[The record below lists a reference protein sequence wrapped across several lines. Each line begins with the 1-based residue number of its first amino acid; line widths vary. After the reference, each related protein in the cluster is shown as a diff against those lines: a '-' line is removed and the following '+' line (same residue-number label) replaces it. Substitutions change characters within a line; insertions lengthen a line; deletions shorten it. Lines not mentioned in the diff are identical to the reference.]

1 MLVFIS
7 DIHLRAGGRTNVPRV
22 EQLKRFWQRLETA
35 RRTDKVTLCFVGDTF
50 DLVRDPSWF
59 STPHRPYH
67 PMSPALEAQVETLIR
82 ATLAAEK
89 DFFAV
94 LKSQVDGGALDV
106 QLILGNHDH
115 LLNQVP
121 GARVAIRQALGLEG
135 GRDEFPME
143 VRFEE
148 EGVLAYHGHVADAV
162 SSNEEGVPFAELFC
176 PELITRFPLEIRKQL
191 DLQHPHLDDIDD
203 VRPVVAVPTW
213 VRTLAQ
219 GEGKATGEQISKVWA
234 GLVEE
239 FLDNPHVVS
248 WFKANHKRFRFDFA
262 QKMKVLLAMSA
273 RRGLKEQSRFA
284 AAHDVLFRLLDTK
297 FSGTAA
303 KKLGEKGNERLR
315 YVVNGHT
322 HFANMTPLGTLNGGR
337 ACYFNVGTWRTVH
350 QLGHEGAP
358 SFMPFDAM
366 GYLAFFGKGDPLGR
380 ELEWWQGAVLPR
392 VAAGS

>member
-7 DIHLRAGGRTNVPRV
+7 DIHLRAGGRTNVPRA
-22 EQLKRFWQRLETA
+22 EQLKRFWQRLDGA
-35 RRTDKVTLCFVGDTF
+35 RRDDVVTLCFVGDTF

-67 PMSPALEAQVETLIR
+67 PMSAELAAQVEALIR
-82 ATLAAEK
+82 ATLEAEQA
-89 DFFAV
+89 FFTI
-94 LKSQVDGGALDV
+94 LRQQVARGALEV
-106 QLILGNHDH
+106 EFILGNHDH

-121 GARVAIRQALGLEG
+121 TARALIRAACGAKG
-135 GRDEFPME
+135 GTAEFPME
-143 VRFEE
+143 ARFEK

-162 SSNEEGVPFAELFC
+162 SSNPHEGVPFAELFC
-176 PELITRFPLEIRKQL
+176 PELITRFPLEIRAQL
-191 DLQHPHLDDIDD
+191 GLEHPHLDDIDD

-219 GEGKATGEQISKVWA
+219 GEGKAVGEKINRVWA

-239 FLDNPHVVS
+239 FLDNPHVVE
-248 WFKANHKRFRFDFA
+248 WFKRNHKVFRFDFA
-262 QKMKVLLAMSA
+262 QKMKVLLALSA
-273 RRGLKEQSRFA
+273 KRGLREQSRFT

-297 FSGTAA
+297 FSATAA
-303 KKLGEKGNERLR
+303 QKLEAKENKHLR

-322 HFANMTPLGTLNGGR
+322 HFANMTPLGTLNGQR
-337 ACYFNVGTWRTVH
+337 ACYFNLGTWRTVH
-350 QLGHEGAP
+350 QLGHVGTP

-366 GYLAFFGKGDPLGR
+366 GYLAFFGDGDPLGR

-392 VAAGS
+392 A

>member
-22 EQLKRFWQRLETA
+22 EQLKRFWQRIEGA
-35 RRTDKVTLCFVGDTF
+35 RRTEQVTLAFVGDTF

-67 PMSPALEAQVETLIR
+67 PMSPELAAQIEAMIDATLLAERDFFTVLRKQVE
-82 ATLAAEK
+82 
-89 DFFAV
+89 
-94 LKSQVDGGALDV
+94 SGALDV
-106 QLILGNHDH
+106 EIILGNHDH

-121 GARVAIRQALGLEG
+121 KARAAIRKALGTKG
-135 GRDEFPME
+135 GTAEFPLE
-143 VRFEE
+143 VRYEK
-148 EGVLAYHGHVADAV
+148 EGVLAYHGHVADLV
-162 SSNEEGVPFAELFC
+162 SSSAHEDVPFAELFC
-176 PELITRFPLEIRKQL
+176 PELITRFPLEIRRQL
-191 DLQHPHLDDIDD
+191 ELQHAHLDDIDD

-219 GEGKATGEQISKVWA
+219 SEGKAIGEKINGVWA

-248 WFKANHKRFRFDFA
+248 WFKRNHKTFRFDFA

-273 RRGLKEQSRFA
+273 RRGLREQARFA

-297 FSGTAA
+297 FSATAA
-303 KKLGEKGNERLR
+303 KKLEQKENKHLR
-315 YVVNGHT
+315 HVVNGHT
-322 HFANMTPLGTLNGGR
+322 HFANMTPLGTLNGQR
-337 ACYFNVGTWRTVH
+337 ACYFNLGTWRTVH
-350 QLGHEGAP
+350 ELGHLGTP

-366 GYLAFFGKGDPLGR
+366 GYLAFFGKNDPLGR

-392 VAAGS
+392 GE

>member
-22 EQLKRFWQRLETA
+22 EQLKRFWQRIDSA
-35 RRTDKVTLCFVGDTF
+35 RRSDKVTLAFVGDTF

-59 STPHRPYH
+59 ATEHRPYH
-67 PMSPALEAQVETLIR
+67 PMTPELEKQIEKLVR
-82 ATLAAEK
+82 ATLVAEK
-89 DFFAV
+89 DFFSV
-94 LKSQVDGGALDV
+94 LRAQTATGALDIE
-106 QLILGNHDH
+106 LILGNHDH
-115 LLNQVP
+115 LLNSVP
-121 GARVAIRQALGLEG
+121 GARKAIREAFGIKG
-135 GRDEFPME
+135 GTDEFPME
-143 VRFEE
+143 RRFED

-162 SSNEEGVPFAELFC
+162 SSNDEGPPFAELFC

-213 VRTLAQ
+213 VRTLATS
-219 GEGKATGEQISKVWA
+219 EGKAVGEKISKVWS

-239 FLDNPHVVS
+239 FLDNPHVVT
-248 WFKANHKRFRFDFA
+248 WFKRNHKRFRFDFA

-273 RRGLKEQSRFA
+273 RRGLREESRFT

-303 KKLGEKGNERLR
+303 KKLTQKGNERMR

-322 HFANMTPLGTLNGGR
+322 HFANMTPLGTLNGQR

-350 QLGHEGAP
+350 QLGHEGSP

-366 GYLAFFGKGDPLGR
+366 GYLAFFGKKDPLGR
-380 ELEWWQGAVLPR
+380 ELEWWQGAVLPQPKD
-392 VAAGS
+392 

>member
-35 RRTDKVTLCFVGDTF
+35 RRTDRVTLCFVGDTF

-67 PMSPALEAQVETLIR
+67 EMTPELQAQVLTLVH

-89 DFFAV
+89 EFFT
-94 LKSQVDGGALDV
+94 LIKTQVDTGALDV
-106 QLILGNHDH
+106 ELILGNHDVM
-115 LLNQVP
+115 LNRVP
-121 GARVAIRQALGLEG
+121 AARAAIRRAFGTKG
-135 GRDEFPME
+135 GTDEFPME
-143 VRFEE
+143 RRFEE

-162 SSNEEGVPFAELFC
+162 SSNPDEGVPFAELFC

-213 VRTLAQ
+213 VRTLATT
-219 GEGKATGEQISKVWA
+219 EGKAVGEKISRVWA

-248 WFKANHKRFRFDFA
+248 WFKTNHRRFRFDFA

-273 RRGLKEQSRFA
+273 RRGLREESRFT

-297 FSGTAA
+297 FSATAA
-303 KKLGEKGNERLR
+303 KKLGQKGNEGLR

-322 HFANMTPLGTLNGGR
+322 HFANMTPLGTINGGR

-350 QLGHEGAP
+350 QLGHEGTP

-392 VAAGS
+392 